1 MPIWLRKF
9 TFKEIKDFYEDEKKE
24 YEEAKSGGNSST
36 LVDSTGKV
44 NPANF
49 PQFSQGSKPRTSYK

>member
-24 YEEAKSGGNSST
+24 YEESKSGNNSST
-36 LVDSTGKV
+36 LIDSTGKV
-44 NPANF
+44 NPQNF